1 MGLRQYLTSLA
12 RAAESRVVPAD
23 SPEVLQR
30 IETEI
35 ELVEML
41 TRQLGRQLGR
51 HIDADDLRSAG
62 REGLLQAARSFD
74 PGHGVPFRRWANVRI
89 HGAMLD
95 FVRRQS
101 GLPRRV
107 YRAVRALTAAEHVHE
122 GALEDARPESAEA
135 ADARLD
141 EMLAKSATAMAIGF
155 LTMSSSDG
163 LQVADDVEGPEE
175 SAARGELVAI
185 LRREIAK
192 QPEAER
198 ALLERHY
205 FDDVTFEEAARE
217 IGLSKSW
224 ASRLHTRA
232 IENLSRS
239 LRKLRVA

>member
-1 MGLRQYLTSLA
+1 MPSTVAL
-12 RAAESRVVPAD
+12 VPAD

-41 TRQLGRQLGR
+41 TRQLARQLGR
-51 HIDADDLRSAG
+51 HIDPDDLRSAG
-62 REGLLQAARSFD
+62 REGLMQAARSFD
-74 PGHGVPFRRWANVRI
+74 AAQGVPFRRWANLRV

-107 YRAVRALTAAEHVHE
+107 YRRVRALAAADHVQS
-122 GALEDARPESAEA
+122 ADADVPRPSSAED

-141 EMLAKSATAMAIGF
+141 ELLGKSATAMALGF
-155 LTMSSSDG
+155 LTMTSTEG
-163 LQVADDVEGPEE
+163 LQVAEDTEGPEAV
-175 SAARGELVAI
+175 AARSELVAI

-192 QPEAER
+192 QPDAER
-198 ALLERHY
+198 TLLERHY
-205 FDDVTFEEAARE
+205 FDDVTVEEAARE

-224 ASRLHTRA
+224 ASRLHARA
-232 IENLSRS
+232 IENLGRS
-239 LRKLRVA
+239 LRKLQIA

>member
-1 MGLRQYLTSLA
+1 M
-12 RAAESRVVPAD
+12 PAD
-23 SPEVLQR
+23 APEVLQR
-30 IETEI
+30 IETEL
-35 ELVEML
+35 ELVEIL

-51 HIDADDLRSAG
+51 HVDPDDLRSAG

-74 PGHGVPFRRWANVRI
+74 PTQGVPFRRWANLRI

-107 YRAVRALTAAEHVHE
+107 YRAVRALGAADRVHE
-122 GALEDARPESAEA
+122 AALEDATPQTAEA
-135 ADARLD
+135 AETHLD
-141 EMLAKSATAMAIGF
+141 ELLAKSATAMAMGF
-155 LTMSSSDG
+155 LTMGSTEG
-163 LQVADDVEGPEE
+163 LQVEEDVEGPEDT
-175 SAARGELVAI
+175 AARRELVAI

-198 ALLERHY
+198 ALLVRHY

-224 ASRLHTRA
+224 ASRLHARA
-232 IENLSRS
+232 LENLSRS
-239 LRKLRVA
+239 LRKLQIA